1 VEMNDAAYPSALP
14 KPVGKLR
21 GTQAMSAT
29 KPQEGMSMHRIRQNA
44 RQRLVMLA
52 ICAPIYL
59 TPVDAQIDTPTANQ
73 RAAIQDLFK
82 VSAAMDL
89 CGYDM
94 NARKVSSD
102 LAQIDMTLRDVTAKG
117 RFWSY
122 VSAIWP
128 SWWDE
133 LHSRPRRSC
142 ARAGQR
148 TTARAL
154 PHLIAGHGC
163 RKPTDPCSGKATL

>member
-1 VEMNDAAYPSALP
+1 MNDAAYPSALP

-21 GTQAMSAT
+21 GMQAMSAT

-89 CGYDM
+89 CGYEM

-133 LHSRPRRSC
+133 LQKMKGLSPKEV
-142 ARAGQR
+142 
-148 TTARAL
+148 L
-154 PHLIAGHGC
+154 
-163 RKPTDPCSGKATL
+163 CSGWAADYGESAPTPDRRTWLQKAD

>member
-1 VEMNDAAYPSALP
+1 
-14 KPVGKLR
+14 
-21 GTQAMSAT
+21 
-29 KPQEGMSMHRIRQNA
+29 
-44 RQRLVMLA
+44 
-52 ICAPIYL
+52 
-59 TPVDAQIDTPTANQ
+59 
-73 RAAIQDLFK
+73 
-82 VSAAMDL
+82 MDL

-133 LHSRPRRSC
+133 L
-142 ARAGQR
+142 QKMK
-148 TTARAL
+148 AL
-154 PHLIAGHGC
+154 SPKEVL
-163 RKPTDPCSGKATL
+163 CSGWAADYGESAPTPDRRTWLQKAD